1 MDVHRSVIHFQEI
14 FATEVKA
21 NRIKSQLSPHLM
33 INDSCVPVIQSI
45 ASEYLI
51 KTWLLA

>member
-1 MDVHRSVIHFQEI
+1 MH
-14 FATEVKA
+14 
-21 NRIKSQLSPHLM
+21 IKSQLSPHLM

-51 KTWLLA
+51 KTWLLAYTLARLILDEGLTMVLDNK